1 MVYFHHSLPSPFCF
15 YNFLASLFL
24 ACACLST
31 VPKKTVVAQFDYA
44 AYSPNE
50 LALEAGDVLEV
61 LDKRADGW
69 WRGRCKGR
77 EGMFPASFIVE
88 LETDEPITADASP
101 ESILLEENNAGGN
114 L

>member
-1 MVYFHHSLPSPFCF
+1 M
-15 YNFLASLFL
+15 ASLSL
-24 ACACLST
+24 ACACPSA

-101 ESILLEENNAGGN
+101 ENILLEESNAGGN